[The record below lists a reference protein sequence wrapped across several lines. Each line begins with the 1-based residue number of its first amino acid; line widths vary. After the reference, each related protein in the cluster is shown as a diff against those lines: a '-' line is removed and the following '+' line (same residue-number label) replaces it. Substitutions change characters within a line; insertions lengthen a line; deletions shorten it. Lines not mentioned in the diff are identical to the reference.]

1 MSNKDALLEQA
12 AITAAGLQQSHI
24 LGIFALLIL
33 IITIFG
39 LLGLKKITWTLLL
52 ILNITLFGYLMKLTL
67 DGSVK
72 ETIIGSDGKIVVVE
86 ESDDED
92 DNEENSPTAAGSDY
106 KSPECPPTFND
117 KAIV

>member
-1 MSNKDALLEQA
+1 MVARIVRGTDHEANMPCARGGGE
-12 AITAAGLQQSHI
+12 GP
-24 LGIFALLIL
+24 
-33 IITIFG
+33 
-39 LLGLKKITWTLLL
+39 
-52 ILNITLFGYLMKLTL
+52 LFGYLMKLTL

-92 DNEENSPTAAGSDY
+92 DNEVNSPTAAGSDY